1 MRKVGQSQD
10 LRVND
15 AKKIFEVKKFRQ
27 KRMLIML
34 RSWKSKLRYVQVKMI
49 EKIRRR
55 LFSKLI
61 AK

>member
-1 MRKVGQSQD
+1 
-10 LRVND
+10 LRVKDAKKATRMN

-34 RSWKSKLRYVQVKMI
+34 RSWKSKLRYVQVKMM
-49 EKIRRR
+49 EKTRRK
-55 LFSKLI
+55 LYSKLI